1 MKCGRSVVTLGF
13 EFEFVFEAEGEFSV
27 GVEVDDDIGSRAKE
41 KV

>member
-13 EFEFVFEAEGEFSV
+13 EFEFECEVEPEYDV
-27 GVEVDDDIGSRAKE
+27 GVGADDDIGSRANE

>member
-1 MKCGRSVVTLGF
+1 MKCGRSVVTLDF
-13 EFEFVFEAEGEFSV
+13 ESEVGSEAEGEYSV

>member
-13 EFEFVFEAEGEFSV
+13 EFEFECEVEPEYDV
-27 GVEVDDDIGSRAKE
+27 GVGAEDDIGSRAKE